1 MSHRTATR
9 LLFGVFFL
17 LLPIPFFLMG
27 GVAWAPLLRLSAL
40 AGLMSVLGFVDGVE
54 GLMAVALAVV
64 LVQCAIFSVGL
75 WFAAEFLVRAVRR
88 SAGERLQGW
97 VVGGIAL
104 ILVVASFFPIYTT
117 PMSSTARQ
125 ANVLEILD

>member
-1 MSHRTATR
+1 MSQRAATI

-64 LVQCAIFSVGL
+64 LVQCVVFSVML
-75 WFAAEFLVRAVRR
+75 WFATGFVIRFVRR
-88 SAGERLQGW
+88 SAGERFQGW
-97 VVGGIAL
+97 VDGAIAL
-104 ILVVASFFPIYTT
+104 ILAVASLFPIYTT

-125 ANVLEILD
+125 ANVFEILD

>member
-1 MSHRTATR
+1 MSHRAATG

-40 AGLMSVLGFVDGVE
+40 AGLMSALGFADGVE

-64 LVQCAIFSVGL
+64 LVQCAVFSIAL
-75 WFAAEFLVRAVRR
+75 WFAAGFVIRLVRR
-88 SAGERLQGW
+88 SAGERFQGW
-97 VVGGIAL
+97 VIGGIAL
-104 ILVVASFFPIYTT
+104 ILAAASLFPIYTT

-125 ANVLEILD
+125 ANVFEILD

>member
-1 MSHRTATR
+1 MSQRAATI

-17 LLPIPFFLMG
+17 FLPIPFFLMG

-64 LVQCAIFSVGL
+64 RREVSQPGTEVVVDTVTGPMAARIVSVD
-75 WFAAEFLVRAVRR
+75 R
-88 SAGERLQGW
+88 
-97 VVGGIAL
+97 
-104 ILVVASFFPIYTT
+104 
-117 PMSSTARQ
+117 
-125 ANVLEILD
+125 